1 MIAISLKLPDDLAEA
16 STKLADQIGIT
27 RTELIRRALRHE
39 LERIQRQQE
48 QTAMAASFRAMG
60 KSDTYLEETRLLD
73 EGFAERFTE
82 IADDHD
88 DRH

>member
-48 QTAMAASFRAMG
+48 QTAMAASFRAMRD
-60 KSDTYLEETRLLD
+60 SDTYLKETRLLD
-73 EGFAERFTE
+73 EGFAERFAE

>member
-73 EGFAERFTE
+73 EGFAEGLSEEAEEWWKT
-82 IADDHD
+82 
-88 DRH
+88 